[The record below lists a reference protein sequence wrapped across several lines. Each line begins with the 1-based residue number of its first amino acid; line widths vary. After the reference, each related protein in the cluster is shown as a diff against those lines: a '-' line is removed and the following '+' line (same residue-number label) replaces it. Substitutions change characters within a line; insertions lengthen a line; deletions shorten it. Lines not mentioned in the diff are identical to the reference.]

1 MFCGGLYIVRQPI
14 SISLKSLLLTSFF
27 ICLLLTTALAQQLPA
42 DLPIMES
49 AKEIKTTSLAAPR
62 TALGKDLYCAG
73 FISPTEMKSD
83 MRIIGSE
90 EENRVVYY
98 SQGTNVYFEIG
109 AQTVRPEMIF
119 SIVRPMGDFKHP
131 FTKDKKSLGTF
142 TQELGVL
149 RVLAVQGKVATAR
162 IIFSCDDIKHG
173 DLLVPFQ
180 ERQAPMTDF
189 KDPLPRYQQTSGQK
203 AGSIVMQREHHEMIS
218 PRDVVYID
226 LGSDSGVGVGDKF
239 TIYRQTPKDGNFVRF
254 RDDNV
259 TTQRNSDFGSDKFK
273 GGVDSN
279 DKSYQWRQDVEN
291 TRAEIPKKIVG
302 ELVVIAVKGKAST
315 AIVTRTT
322 QEVHNGDTIEILK

>member
-1 MFCGGLYIVRQPI
+1 MRQPI
-14 SISLKSLLLTSFF
+14 SISFKSILLTSFF
-27 ICLLLTTALAQQLPA
+27 ICLSLTSAFAQELPP

-49 AKEIKTTSLAAPR
+49 AREIKATSLATPR
-62 TALGKDLYCAG
+62 AALGKDLYCAG
-73 FISPTEMKSD
+73 FISPSEMKSD

-109 AQTVRPEMIF
+109 AQNIRPDMIF
-119 SIVRPMGDFKHP
+119 AIVRPMGEFKNP
-131 FTKDKKSLGTF
+131 FSKDKKSLGNF

-180 ERQAPMTDF
+180 ERQAPVTDF
-189 KDPLPRYQQTSGQK
+189 KNPLPRYQQTSGQK
-203 AGSIVMQREHHEMIS
+203 AGRIVMQREHHEMIS

-226 LGSDSGVGVGDKF
+226 LGSESGVGVGDKF
-239 TIYRQTPKDGNFVRF
+239 TIFRQTPKDGNFVRF

-259 TTQRNSDFGSDKFK
+259 TVQRNGDFGSDKFK

-291 TRAEIPKKIVG
+291 NRAEIPKKVVG

-322 QEVHNGDTIEILK
+322 QEVHNGDSIEALK